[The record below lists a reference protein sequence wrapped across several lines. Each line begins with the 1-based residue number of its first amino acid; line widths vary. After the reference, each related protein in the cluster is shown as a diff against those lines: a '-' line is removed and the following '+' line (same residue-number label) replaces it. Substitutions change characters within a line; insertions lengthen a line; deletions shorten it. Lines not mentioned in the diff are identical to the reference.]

1 MLMHSGT
8 FVIVCIVSLIRW
20 VRNDYQNQTPL
31 TLTQTGLQRSYARTP
46 RGNGE
51 EAVEEG
57 NGGGSVERFQS
68 LFVVPPTPLAGMESS
83 DNHDEL
89 YFLDVRKDAIC
100 KTTCD

>member
-1 MLMHSGT
+1 MHLTLLMLMHSGT

-51 EAVEEG
+51 GVVEEG
-57 NGGGSVERFQS
+57 NGGGSIGRFALCIS
-68 LFVVPPTPLAGMESS
+68 AHTSGWGGVG
-83 DNHDEL
+83 
-89 YFLDVRKDAIC
+89 
-100 KTTCD
+100 